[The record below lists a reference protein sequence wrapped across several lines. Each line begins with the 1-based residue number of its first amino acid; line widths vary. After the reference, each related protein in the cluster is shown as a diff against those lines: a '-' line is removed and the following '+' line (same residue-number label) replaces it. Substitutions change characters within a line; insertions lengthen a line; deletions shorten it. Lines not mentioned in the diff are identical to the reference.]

1 MPTQGRTVA
10 GVLLGFSFTL
20 GQLILAGVAYL
31 IRPWRWLQFAVSV
44 PFLVFFLYSWY
55 VLSRVGGRVHLCGRD
70 LTRATG
76 RLEVCSVRGLLH
88 VVGPQASESAGG
100 CGGLR

>member
-1 MPTQGRTVA
+1 MEELTTAWALSPTAPVLVFSAVVEWMPTRGRTVA
-10 GVLLGFSFTL
+10 GVLLGYSFTL

-55 VLSRVGGRVHLCGRD
+55 VLSRVGG
-70 LTRATG
+70 
-76 RLEVCSVRGLLH
+76 
-88 VVGPQASESAGG
+88 GG
-100 CGGLR
+100 

>member
-1 MPTQGRTVA
+1 MA
-10 GVLLGFSFTL
+10 GVLLGFSYTL

-44 PFLVFFLYSWY
+44 PFLICFLYSWY

-70 LTRATG
+70 LTCPSG
-76 RLEVCSVRGLLH
+76 RLGVCRDGDLLH
-88 VVGPQASESAGG
+88 VVGPQAPESTRG
-100 CGGLR
+100 CGGLL